1 MNITIKEEENGMTWH
16 VTTPNNEL
24 TPQSLLFLGVGIIML
39 TIALRAVYHLTRR
52 S

>member
-1 MNITIKEEENGMTWH
+1 MSIHITNVQGEY
-16 VTTPNNEL
+16 

-39 TIALRAVYHLTRR
+39 TIVLRAIYHLTRR